1 MITVYTDGGSR
12 GNPGIAATGIV
23 IKKGVE
29 TIEESGQYL
38 GVTTNNTAEYEAVIR
53 ALEWLTSH
61 KEVALSDSAPLLFKL
76 DSQLVVEQLSGR
88 YKIKQPHILVLV
100 KKVHMLISELGI
112 PAQFSH
118 IPRAE
123 NARADMLLNKAL
135 DEWQKRA

>member
-23 IKKGVE
+23 IKKGLE
-29 TIEESGQYL
+29 TIEESGAYL
-38 GVTTNNTAEYEAVIR
+38 GVTTNNTAEYEALIR
-53 ALEWLTSH
+53 ALTWLTIH
-61 KEVALSDSAPLLFKL
+61 KDVALSEESPLLFKL
-76 DSQLVVEQLSGR
+76 DSQLVVEQLNGR

-100 KKVHMLISELGI
+100 KKVHTLISSLGI
-112 PAQFSH
+112 PAQFLH

-123 NARADMLLNKAL
+123 NARADMLVNKAL